1 MKPNEVRDHLDQY
14 LALRRAVG
22 FEMRAEER
30 LLRGFVTFVEEHD
43 STGTIRA
50 RLALDWACSTAPQC
64 RAGWQ
69 ARRLTVARG
78 FLAFLKASHPTTEV
92 PAPGLLGGAVR
103 SKPYVFTEQEIHALI
118 NAARDLGPA
127 RSLRPHTVETLLGLL
142 VSTGLRIN
150 EAIRLQ
156 LGDVLLETD
165 LPRLEVHQTKFRKS
179 RLVPLH
185 HTTVKALRRY
195 IERRQALGYDGLCDA
210 FFVSERRGPLSYGAV
225 KDTFGSLIR
234 RLGIC
239 GLAGERKPSLH
250 SLRHTFAVWRLT
262 AWYREG
268 ADVPARLPELSV
280 YLGHVRPRD
289 TYWYLTATPDLL
301 DTAARLF
308 EEHADLGEEK

>member
-1 MKPNEVRDHLDQY
+1 MKPGELREHLEGY

-30 LLRGFVTFVEEHD
+30 LLRDFVTFVEEHEP
-43 STGTIRA
+43 TGTIRA
-50 RLALDWACSTAPQC
+50 RLALDWACSKAPQC
-64 RAGWQ
+64 GGGWQ

-78 FLAFLKASHPTTEV
+78 FLAFLKASHPATEV
-92 PAPGLLGGAVR
+92 PAPGLLGSAVR

-118 NAARDLGPA
+118 SAARCLGPA
-127 RSLRPHTVETLLGLL
+127 RSLRPHTVETLIGLL
-142 VSTGLRIN
+142 VSTGLRVS

-165 LPRLEVHQTKFRKS
+165 LPRLEVRQTKFRKS

-185 HTTVKALRRY
+185 HTTVKAIRGY
-195 IERRQALGYDGLCDA
+195 IGRRQALGYDGLCNA
-210 FFVSERRGPLSYGAV
+210 FFVSERSGPLTYGAV
-225 KDTFGSLIR
+225 KGTFGTLIR

-250 SLRHTFAVWRLT
+250 SLRHTFAVWRLV

-268 ADVPARLPELSV
+268 ADVQARLPELSV

-289 TYWYLTATPDLL
+289 TYWYLTATPHLL
-301 DTAARLF
+301 GTAAMLF
-308 EEHADLGEEK
+308 EEYADSGEMK